1 MKNIIFPIFFLFIV
15 AISIG
20 QTAQMAKDAESIQRL
35 LSDLSNAWNVHDAK
49 AFSMGFS
56 EDADF
61 TNVVGMSAHGRSEIE
76 KFHEKSFSTWFK
88 NSTLKM
94 TDKKIRF
101 ITVDITAVDAWWEM
115 TGAKDPDG
123 KDIPFRKGLLN
134 VVLTRGDDKWWIT
147 VMHNMELPVR

>member
-20 QTAQMAKDAESIQRL
+20 QTAQMAKDAESIQHL

-76 KFHEKSFSTWFK
+76 KFHENHFQPG
-88 NSTLKM
+88 LK
-94 TDKKIRF
+94 
-101 ITVDITAVDAWWEM
+101 TA
-115 TGAKDPDG
+115 P
-123 KDIPFRKGLLN
+123 
-134 VVLTRGDDKWWIT
+134 
-147 VMHNMELPVR
+147 